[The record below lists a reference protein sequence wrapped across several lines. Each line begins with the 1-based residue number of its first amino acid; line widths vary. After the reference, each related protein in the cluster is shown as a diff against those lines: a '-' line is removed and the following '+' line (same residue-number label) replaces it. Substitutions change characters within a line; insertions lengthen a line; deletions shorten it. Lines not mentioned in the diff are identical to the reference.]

1 MKKLSLAIVALFT
14 TYFVSAQT
22 FTVTNIPSSG
32 QADWALNGLALSC
45 PQSTTNAITS
55 GTFIEGIQQANLGR
69 IKQIVFDPSVS
80 VVDFT
85 GRWQQTTQL
94 CADGVSII
102 GPTNRVVTIIGASGA
117 SYKTLTITGK
127 NDTIS
132 NLTFQNAYIELNG
145 TASVISNNNFTTNQE
160 IGSVFIF
167 NAKYNI
173 VKNNTFSSTVVTGG
187 NSAIRIGTNQ
197 AENVVGNSVGDK
209 IINNTVRG
217 FWNGLQAGQWK
228 QVNPKCDS
236 LLVRH
241 NKFYGNRNAG
251 AYIINSVG
259 TLIDS
264 NYIYSNL
271 GGGLFVEDCK
281 FSEVYANSVGLDSLG
296 TVLGNKGNGINVN
309 GGNNIKVGDFVK
321 GANIVLASGNSV
333 AGAGLNNAIAF
344 DKSPL
349 TNLLPKNSS
358 VRSNFVGVKS
368 DGTGDLS
375 TGTMQCGIYFGE
387 MSTVNVLNDT
397 IGGFSINDGNTIGYF
412 GQIGGAVNS
421 GIQVNMNCS
430 TVLIGNNFVGISK
443 TGLPFLNNQWDGIAV
458 RGVTKVDIFQNRV
471 GNGIQGIAFRNS
483 NDGTKQT
490 TFSSMR
496 GNFCGTSNGID
507 SHPNRDCGI
516 SIEWGTNNSIVGG
529 KNLSDA
535 NIVMNEKIGVWV
547 AGNNASSAKD
557 TIQGNLIANCSTT
570 GVAVYNN
577 SSNIRILDNIIT
589 SSGYGVHFTST
600 NATPI
605 VSGNKIIKNTT
616 NGVLVDGLITNVS
629 FLNNQIDS
637 TVSGDG
643 LKVNKAITNLVARGN
658 SFSNNS
664 GNGINFVKGTQ
675 SIIGGTG
682 ANEGN
687 IIAANGGSG
696 INLTD
701 ATVTNV
707 QMRRNSISCNAVTGI
722 NLNGLANA
730 NYMTDVVKVDT
741 INSTSTTLVGQL
753 KGQAVNG
760 VIIEVFAKDNSLCRQ
775 SCLSAVERQG
785 YLFIAE
791 GVTDAQGKFNITLP
805 SPVSSF
811 SNITVTATS
820 PGAGNT
826 VGAYQTSE
834 FSRCLEILPVSFL
847 NVSAKN
853 ITSGVL
859 VKWQT
864 ASETNNDYFVVERS
878 TDGRNFEVISSQ
890 IDGAGTTNNIN
901 SYTFID
907 KNPKEGVNYYRIK
920 QVDFDAKFDYSKVV
934 AVNTGGSTIISISP
948 NPTANDAI
956 LKILAEESGIYQV
969 AIYDALGKVYFTTSV
984 EVYGGSGEYKL
995 NLNNLS
1001 KGVYFLHVTS
1011 ENTTWI
1017 EKLVK
1022 E

>member
-387 MSTVNVLNDT
+387 MATVNVLNDT

-443 TGLPFLNNQWDGIAV
+443 AGLPFLNNQWDGIAV

-483 NDGTKQT
+483 KDGTKQT

-507 SHPNRDCGI
+507 SHPNKDCGL
-516 SIEWGTNNSIVGG
+516 SIEWGTNNSIIGG
-529 KNLSDA
+529 KNLADA

-557 TIQGNLIANCSTT
+557 TIQGNLIAKCSKT
-570 GVAVYNN
+570 GIGVYNN
-577 SSNIRILDNIIT
+577 TSNIRILSNII
-589 SSGYGVHFTST
+589 SGSGYGIHFKESFNLATSKPG
-600 NATPI
+600 AVPFTPI
-605 VSGNKIIKNTT
+605 LRDNKI
-616 NGVLVDGLITNVS
+616 
-629 FLNNQIDS
+629 
-637 TVSGDG
+637 
-643 LKVNKAITNLVARGN
+643 LKFRE
-658 SFSNNS
+658 
-664 GNGINFVKGTQ
+664 KGTY
-675 SIIGGTG
+675 
-682 ANEGN
+682 E
-687 IIAANGGSG
+687 
-696 INLTD
+696 LL
-701 ATVTNV
+701 
-707 QMRRNSISCNAVTGI
+707 R
-722 NLNGLANA
+722 
-730 NYMTDVVKVDT
+730 
-741 INSTSTTLVGQL
+741 
-753 KGQAVNG
+753 
-760 VIIEVFAKDNSLCRQ
+760 
-775 SCLSAVERQG
+775 
-785 YLFIAE
+785 
-791 GVTDAQGKFNITLP
+791 
-805 SPVSSF
+805 
-811 SNITVTATS
+811 
-820 PGAGNT
+820 
-826 VGAYQTSE
+826 
-834 FSRCLEILPVSFL
+834 
-847 NVSAKN
+847 
-853 ITSGVL
+853 
-859 VKWQT
+859 
-864 ASETNNDYFVVERS
+864 
-878 TDGRNFEVISSQ
+878 
-890 IDGAGTTNNIN
+890 
-901 SYTFID
+901 
-907 KNPKEGVNYYRIK
+907 
-920 QVDFDAKFDYSKVV
+920 
-934 AVNTGGSTIISISP
+934 
-948 NPTANDAI
+948 
-956 LKILAEESGIYQV
+956 
-969 AIYDALGKVYFTTSV
+969 
-984 EVYGGSGEYKL
+984 
-995 NLNNLS
+995 
-1001 KGVYFLHVTS
+1001 
-1011 ENTTWI
+1011 
-1017 EKLVK
+1017 
-1022 E
+1022 